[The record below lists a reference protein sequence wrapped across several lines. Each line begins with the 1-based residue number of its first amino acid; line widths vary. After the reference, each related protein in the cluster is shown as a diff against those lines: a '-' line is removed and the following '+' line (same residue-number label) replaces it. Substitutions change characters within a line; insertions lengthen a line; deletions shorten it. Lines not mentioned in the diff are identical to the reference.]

1 MPTKTEGQ
9 EEQTRKKGILKKS
22 LKMRGRSAKN
32 SNLVDNQIDEVEK
45 DEEIPEKWYRT
56 TQSGNVLGR
65 VRI

>member
-1 MPTKTEGQ
+1 
-9 EEQTRKKGILKKS
+9 
-22 LKMRGRSAKN
+22 MRGRSAKN